1 MKNYI
6 KKINLY
12 HSFLFFLFT
21 NLFVI
26 IIDQNKDLNISTI
39 ICLILILTIGVS
51 HGSLDHIKGKK
62 LFKILGISNIYIFY
76 ISYIFISLA
85 IIFTWLLIPTFTLFV
100 FLAVAAYHFGK
111 EDTLFLINKDF
122 SFKEPLFF
130 LKGLLI
136 IIAPLNFHFVETI
149 NIFKMLFVESERF
162 YFYLDLIEQ
171 TKIISLTFILST
183 LASIYLFSQNFKII
197 NISIFLDF
205 FSILMLNYYLPPLLA
220 FTVYFCFLHSIRHAI
235 SLIIH
240 LNQINFKI
248 GFLLFVKKA
257 LPLTILTIIICLI
270 TLFFLSNYYV
280 LDNAIIK
287 IIFIGLASLTFP
299 HILLEYLLEKNE
311 K

>member
-1 MKNYI
+1 MKNFI

-21 NLFVI
+21 NLFVV

-62 LFKILGISNIYIFY
+62 LFKILR
-76 ISYIFISLA
+76 ISLA
-85 IIFTWLLIPTFTLFV
+85 IIFIWLLIPTFTLFV

-111 EDTLFLINKDF
+111 EDTLFLISKDF
-122 SFKEPLFF
+122 IFKEPLFF

-162 YFYLDLIEQ
+162 YFYLDLVEQ
-171 TKIISLTFILST
+171 TKIIPLAFILSV
-183 LASIYLFSQNFKII
+183 LASIYLFSKNFKIV

-220 FTVYFCFLHSIRHAI
+220 FTFYFCFLHSIRHTI

-240 LNQINFKI
+240 LNQIDFKI
-248 GFLLFVKKA
+248 GFITFLKKA

-270 TLFFLSNYYV
+270 TLFFLSNSYV

>member
-111 EDTLFLINKDF
+111 EDTLFLITKDF
-122 SFKEPLFF
+122 NFKEPLLF

-149 NIFKMLFVESERF
+149 NIFKILFVESERF
-162 YFYLDLIEQ
+162 YFYLDFIEQ
-171 TKIISLTFILST
+171 TKIISLTFILS
-183 LASIYLFSQNFKII
+183 SYLQVFIFFLKSFKI
-197 NISIFLDF
+197 S
-205 FSILMLNYYLPPLLA
+205 
-220 FTVYFCFLHSIRHAI
+220 
-235 SLIIH
+235 
-240 LNQINFKI
+240 
-248 GFLLFVKKA
+248 
-257 LPLTILTIIICLI
+257 
-270 TLFFLSNYYV
+270 
-280 LDNAIIK
+280 
-287 IIFIGLASLTFP
+287 
-299 HILLEYLLEKNE
+299 
-311 K
+311 

>member
-1 MKNYI
+1 
-6 KKINLY
+6 
-12 HSFLFFLFT
+12 
-21 NLFVI
+21 
-26 IIDQNKDLNISTI
+26 
-39 ICLILILTIGVS
+39 
-51 HGSLDHIKGKK
+51 LDHIKGKK

-122 SFKEPLFF
+122 NFKEPLFF

-220 FTVYFCFLHSIRHAI
+220 FTVYFCFLHSIRHTI

-248 GFLLFVKKA
+248 GFLTFVKKA

>member
-1 MKNYI
+1 MDGSLGEDGKTPMDYDYNVRVTRQTVDMA
-6 KKINLY
+6 
-12 HSFLFFLFT
+12 HA
-21 NLFVI
+21 
-26 IIDQNKDLNISTI
+26 
-39 ICLILILTIGVS
+39 CGVS
-51 HGSLDHIKGKK
+51 VEGELGCLGSLETGEAGEEDGIGAAGK
-62 LFKILGISNIYIFY
+62 LTHDQMLTDPDEAADF
-76 ISYIFISLA
+76 
-85 IIFTWLLIPTFTLFV
+85 
-100 FLAVAAYHFGK
+100 VAATGV
-111 EDTLFLINKDF
+111 DAL
-122 SFKEPLFF
+122 
-130 LKGLLI
+130 
-136 IIAPLNFHFVETI
+136 
-149 NIFKMLFVESERF
+149 ESERF
-162 YFYLDLIEQ
+162 YFYLDLMEQ
-171 TKIISLTFILST
+171 TKIIPLTFILST

-220 FTVYFCFLHSIRHAI
+220 FTVYFCFLHSIRHTI

-248 GFLLFVKKA
+248 GFLTFVKKA